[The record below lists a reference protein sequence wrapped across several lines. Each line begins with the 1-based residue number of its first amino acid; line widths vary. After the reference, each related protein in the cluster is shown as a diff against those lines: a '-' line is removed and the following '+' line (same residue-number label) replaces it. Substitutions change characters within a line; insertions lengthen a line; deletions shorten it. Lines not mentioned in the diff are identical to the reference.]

1 MKSVADATTF
11 RRFRP
16 SDSEAIRHLD
26 RWALSETETD
36 PDDIPGREDLQDV
49 EANYVATGGDFVV
62 GVVPDDGGVDTI
74 GGEPDLGTADGL
86 VVAMGGYLP
95 NDDGHADERSVSGAA
110 ELHRMRIA
118 PPLQGEGLGKRL
130 LVELEERAQAAGF
143 DRLLATTA
151 TRQPRAL
158 AFYPSQGYERVDTS
172 TWEDYD
178 LVHFEKEL
186 P

>member
-1 MKSVADATTF
+1 MTSAAEATTF
-11 RRFRP
+11 RRYR
-16 SDSEAIRHLD
+16 DADGEAIRRLD
-26 RWALSETETD
+26 RWALSETDTD
-36 PDDIPGREDLQDV
+36 PADIPGREDLHAV
-49 EANYVATGGDFVV
+49 RANYLTTGGDFVV
-62 GVVPDDGGVDTI
+62 GVVPDYAGGDEFDG
-74 GGEPDLGTADGL
+74 EADLTTADGL

-95 NDDGHADERSVSGAA
+95 NDSGHADERTVSGAA

-118 PPLQGEGLGKRL
+118 PPLQGAGLGKRL

-172 TWEDYD
+172 TWEEYD